1 MSSAPSE
8 LRLRVGPVWATE
20 AGAVPGPGW
29 VCFSFIVL
37 RPAIL
42 GGQPCAGQ
50 RLTLGRRGVGSGQL
64 SEVAMAFDLV
74 VRNGMIVDGS
84 GLPRYRADVGVKD
97 GRIAEIGRI
106 NGAAANETI
115 DAQGH
120 VVAPGFVDGH
130 THMDAQVFWDPIGTS
145 SCFQGVTSV
154 VMGNCGF
161 TLAPC
166 RESEA
171 DLVFRNLER
180 AEDISRDAMLAGIKW
195 RWETFPQF
203 LDVLESLPKGINYAG
218 YMGHCALRTYVM
230 GQRAFTD
237 EATEDDLARMVLH
250 TKEAMAAGAIGF
262 STTRSVNHQT
272 SDDKPVASRLASWSE
287 FETLVKAM
295 GAGLVEV
302 AGEPT
307 GAQSAKARKYYEDL
321 SKLAIES
328 GRPITFGLFNRR
340 TMPGGWRS
348 TFDIIERTAQQ
359 GGRMF
364 AQVHSR
370 ALNVLLSFETQLPF
384 DKWEMWREMRTKP
397 LAEQK
402 KMLMDPDTRR
412 RLVEIAS
419 RPYEGPIVR
428 GTEARPPEWDWIFAL
443 TDMKGPHRSMAE
455 LARQKNTHP
464 VELMIDMALQRDMK
478 FFMIQPVA
486 NENQAEA
493 LELMKHPRSVVTFSD
508 SGAHVSQIMDSSL
521 QTHLLSHWVREKEAF
536 TLEEAVKLI
545 TCDTATQFGFHDR
558 GLLREGMAA
567 DMVVFDP
574 DTVGPRMPEVVC
586 DLPAG
591 AKRLRQK
598 ADGIRA
604 TVVNGEIMLRDNEP
618 TGALPGKLLR
628 KKRRQ

>member
-1 MSSAPSE
+1 MS
-8 LRLRVGPVWATE
+8 
-20 AGAVPGPGW
+20 
-29 VCFSFIVL
+29 
-37 RPAIL
+37 
-42 GGQPCAGQ
+42 
-50 RLTLGRRGVGSGQL
+50 
-64 SEVAMAFDLV
+64 FDLL

-84 GLPRYRADVGVKD
+84 GLPRYRGDVGVRD
-97 GRIAEIGRI
+97 GRIAEIGRLD
-106 NGAAANETI
+106 GASAKETV
-115 DAQGH
+115 DADGH
-120 VVAPGFVDGH
+120 VVTPGFVDGH
-130 THMDAQVFWDPIGTS
+130 THMDAQIFWDPIGTS
-145 SCFQGVTSV
+145 SCYQGITSV

-166 RESEA
+166 REAEA

-180 AEDISRDAMLAGIKW
+180 AEDISRAAMLAGIKW
-195 RWETFPQF
+195 RWESFPEF
-203 LDVLESLPKGINYAG
+203 LDVLETLPKGINYAG

-237 EATEDDLARMVLH
+237 PATDDDMKRMVHLV
-250 TKEAMAAGAIGF
+250 KEAIAAGAHGF

-272 SDDKPVASRLASWSE
+272 SDDKPVASRLATWSE

-295 GAGLVEV
+295 GAGMVEV

-307 GAQSAKARKYYEDL
+307 GAASEKAKVYYEGL

-340 TMPGGWRS
+340 KMPGGWRS
-348 TFDIIERTAQQ
+348 TFDIIERTARQ

-370 ALNVLLSFETQLPF
+370 ALSVLLSFETHLPF
-384 DKWEMWREMRTKP
+384 DKWDVWKELRARP
-397 LAEQK
+397 LAEQQ
-402 KMLMDPDTRR
+402 KMLRDPEMRR
-412 RLVEIAS
+412 RLVEVAS
-419 RPYEGPIVR
+419 RPYEGPEVR
-428 GTEARPPEWDWIFAL
+428 GTEARPPEWDFIYAL
-443 TDMKGPHRSMAE
+443 TDMRGPHRTMAE

-464 VELMIDMALQRDMK
+464 VELMIDMALERDMK
-478 FFMIQPVA
+478 FFMMQPIA
-486 NENQAEA
+486 NENQQEA
-493 LELMKHPRSVVTFSD
+493 LELMRHPRSVVTFSD

-558 GLLREGMAA
+558 GLIREGMAA

-574 DTVGPRMPEVVC
+574 DTVGPRMPEVVT

-598 ADGIRA
+598 ADGMNA
-604 TVVNGEIMLRDNEP
+604 TIVNGQVLLRDNEP
-618 TGALPGKLLR
+618 TGNLPGKLLR
-628 KKRRQ
+628 RKRG

>member
-1 MSSAPSE
+1 
-8 LRLRVGPVWATE
+8 
-20 AGAVPGPGW
+20 
-29 VCFSFIVL
+29 
-37 RPAIL
+37 
-42 GGQPCAGQ
+42 
-50 RLTLGRRGVGSGQL
+50 
-64 SEVAMAFDLV
+64 MAYDLI

-84 GLPRYRADVGVKD
+84 GLPRYRADIGIVNGK
-97 GRIAEIGRI
+97 ISEIGRLD
-106 NGAAANETI
+106 GAAARETL
-115 DAQGH
+115 DAEGH
-120 VVAPGFVDGH
+120 VVSPGFIDGH

-145 SCFQGVTSV
+145 SCYQGVTSV

-171 DLVFRNLER
+171 DFVFRNLER
-180 AEDISRDAMLAGIKW
+180 AEDISRAAMLAGIKW
-195 RWETFPQF
+195 RWESFPQF

-237 EATEDDLARMVLH
+237 EASDDDLAKMVRL
-250 TKEAMAAGAIGF
+250 TREAVAAGAHGF

-272 SDDKPVASRLASWSE
+272 SDDKPVASRLATWHE

-295 GAGLVEV
+295 GGGMVEV

-307 GAQSAKARKYYEDL
+307 GADNDKARVYYEGL
-321 SKLAIES
+321 SKLAVES

-340 TMPGGWRS
+340 ARPGGWRS
-348 TFDIIERTAQQ
+348 TFDIIERTARQ

-384 DKWEMWREMRTKP
+384 DKWEMWRDMRKLP

-402 KMLMDPDTRR
+402 SWLLDADKRR

-419 RPYEGPIVR
+419 KPYEGPVVR
-428 GTEARPPEWDWIFAL
+428 GTEARPPEWDWIFAM
-443 TDMKGPHRSMAE
+443 TDMKGPHKSMAE

-464 VELMIDMALQRDMK
+464 VELMIDMALERDMK
-478 FFMIQPVA
+478 FFMMQPVA

-493 LELMKHPRSVVTFSD
+493 VELMRHPRSVVTFSD
-508 SGAHVSQIMDSSL
+508 SGAHVSQIMDASL
-521 QTHLLSHWVREKEAF
+521 QTHLLSHWVRDKQTF
-536 TLEEAVKLI
+536 TVEEAVKML
-545 TCDTATQFGFHDR
+545 TCDIATQFGFHDR
-558 GLLREGMAA
+558 GLVREGMAA
-567 DMVVFDP
+567 DIAVFDP
-574 DTVGPRMPEVVC
+574 DTVGPRMPEVVT
-586 DLPAG
+586 DLPAN

-598 ADGIRA
+598 ADGMKA
-604 TVVNGEIMLRDNEP
+604 TIVNGQVLLRDNEP
-618 TGALPGKLLR
+618 TGNLPGKLLR
-628 KKRRQ
+628 KRRS

>member
-1 MSSAPSE
+1 M
-8 LRLRVGPVWATE
+8 TY
-20 AGAVPGPGW
+20 
-29 VCFSFIVL
+29 
-37 RPAIL
+37 
-42 GGQPCAGQ
+42 
-50 RLTLGRRGVGSGQL
+50 
-64 SEVAMAFDLV
+64 DLV
-74 VRNGMIVDGS
+74 VKNGMIVDGS
-84 GLPRYRADVGVKD
+84 GLPRYRGDIGVKD
-97 GRIAEIGRI
+97 GKIAEIGRI
-106 NGAAANETI
+106 ASAAKETL
-115 DAQGH
+115 DAEGH
-120 VVAPGFVDGH
+120 VVTPGFIDGH
-130 THMDAQVFWDPIGTS
+130 THMDAQIFWDPIGTS

-171 DLVFRNLER
+171 DMVFRNLER
-180 AEDISRDAMLAGIKW
+180 AEDISRAAMLAGIKW

-203 LDVLESLPKGINYAG
+203 LDVLDTLPKGINYSG
-218 YMGHCALRTYVM
+218 YIGHCALRTYVM
-230 GQRAFTD
+230 GQRAFTE
-237 EATEDDLARMVLH
+237 EATEDDTKAMVH
-250 TKEAMAAGAIGF
+250 QVKEAIRAGAIGF

-272 SDDKPVASRLASWSE
+272 SDDKPVASRLATWQE
-287 FETLVKAM
+287 FETLVHAM

-302 AGEPT
+302 AGEPS
-307 GAQSAKARKYYEDL
+307 GADSEKARKYYDGL
-321 SKLAIES
+321 SELTIAS

-340 TMPGGWRS
+340 KMPGAWRN
-348 TFDIIERTAQQ
+348 TFDIIERTAQR

-384 DKWEMWREMRTKP
+384 DKWEYWREIRALT
-397 LAEQK
+397 LADQK
-402 KMLMDPDTRR
+402 KALLDPEKRR

-419 RPYEGPIVR
+419 RPYEGPLVR

-443 TDMKGPHRSMAE
+443 DKMDGPHRSMAD
-455 LARQKNTHP
+455 LARQRNTHP
-464 VELMIDMALQRDMK
+464 VELMIDMALERDMK
-478 FFMIQPVA
+478 FFMMQPVA
-486 NENQAEA
+486 NENQTEA

-521 QTHLLSHWVREKEAF
+521 QTHLLSHWVREKQAF

-567 DMVVFDP
+567 DIVVFDP

-598 ADGIRA
+598 AIGMRA
-604 TVVNGEIMLRDNEP
+604 TIVNGQVLLRDNQP

-628 KKRRQ
+628 KGARH

>member
-1 MSSAPSE
+1 M
-8 LRLRVGPVWATE
+8 V
-20 AGAVPGPGW
+20 
-29 VCFSFIVL
+29 
-37 RPAIL
+37 
-42 GGQPCAGQ
+42 
-50 RLTLGRRGVGSGQL
+50 
-64 SEVAMAFDLV
+64 
-74 VRNGMIVDGS
+74 VDGS

-106 NGAAANETI
+106 NGVAAKETI

-203 LDVLESLPKGINYAG
+203 LDVLDSLPKGINYAG

-250 TKEAMAAGAIGF
+250 TKEAIAAGAIGF

-321 SKLAIES
+321 SKLAVES

-348 TFDIIERTAQQ
+348 TRKIRTTAKST
-359 GGRMF
+359 
-364 AQVHSR
+364 AT
-370 ALNVLLSFETQLPF
+370 AP
-384 DKWEMWREMRTKP
+384 P
-397 LAEQK
+397 
-402 KMLMDPDTRR
+402 P
-412 RLVEIAS
+412 IA
-419 RPYEGPIVR
+419 
-428 GTEARPPEWDWIFAL
+428 
-443 TDMKGPHRSMAE
+443 RS
-455 LARQKNTHP
+455 
-464 VELMIDMALQRDMK
+464 
-478 FFMIQPVA
+478 
-486 NENQAEA
+486 
-493 LELMKHPRSVVTFSD
+493 
-508 SGAHVSQIMDSSL
+508 
-521 QTHLLSHWVREKEAF
+521 
-536 TLEEAVKLI
+536 TLESINSHPHFLL
-545 TCDTATQFGFHDR
+545 CR
-558 GLLREGMAA
+558 GRWHVHVWG
-567 DMVVFDP
+567 
-574 DTVGPRMPEVVC
+574 
-586 DLPAG
+586 
-591 AKRLRQK
+591 
-598 ADGIRA
+598 
-604 TVVNGEIMLRDNEP
+604 
-618 TGALPGKLLR
+618 
-628 KKRRQ
+628 